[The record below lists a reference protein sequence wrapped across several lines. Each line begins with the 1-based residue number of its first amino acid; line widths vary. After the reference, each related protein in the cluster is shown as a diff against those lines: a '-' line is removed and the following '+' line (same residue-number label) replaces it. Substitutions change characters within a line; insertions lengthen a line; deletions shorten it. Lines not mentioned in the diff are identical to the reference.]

1 MREMISK
8 TRIWFV
14 AALTMTVGTTQQVHA
29 QKLDWQID
37 SYGFFDNTEGDN
49 TYRKD
54 MTHFGLWVAPQLSV
68 KRENLNPIEEA
79 KAFHRLITEF
89 NLKQDEVAERVSK
102 SRVAITNSMRLLKLS
117 DEVQQMIIDGKL
129 TSGHARALISVE
141 DKKLQLELAEKIFDE
156 KLSVRQAEKLVK
168 DLGKEKPASKQ
179 PVVIDK
185 NLENIYRDLEKR
197 CKEKT
202 GTKVAITPKGNN
214 GGGKIEIEFY
224 NNDDLEKITRM
235 LLI

>member
-1 MREMISK
+1 
-8 TRIWFV
+8 
-14 AALTMTVGTTQQVHA
+14 
-29 QKLDWQID
+29 
-37 SYGFFDNTEGDN
+37 
-49 TYRKD
+49 
-54 MTHFGLWVAPQLSV
+54 
-68 KRENLNPIEEA
+68 
-79 KAFHRLITEF
+79 
-89 NLKQDEVAERVSK
+89 
-102 SRVAITNSMRLLKLS
+102 
-117 DEVQQMIIDGKL
+117 MIIDGKL

-168 DLGKEKPASKQ
+168 DLGKEKPAPKQ

>member
-68 KRENLNPIEEA
+68 TSKNERHSVNASYAAL
-79 KAFHRLITEF
+79 TEPGI
-89 NLKQDEVAERVSK
+89 RTS
-102 SRVAITNSMRLLKLS
+102 SR
-117 DEVQQMIIDGKL
+117 
-129 TSGHARALISVE
+129 
-141 DKKLQLELAEKIFDE
+141 
-156 KLSVRQAEKLVK
+156 
-168 DLGKEKPASKQ
+168 
-179 PVVIDK
+179 
-185 NLENIYRDLEKR
+185 
-197 CKEKT
+197 
-202 GTKVAITPKGNN
+202 KGNPSSTTN
-214 GGGKIEIEFY
+214 TT
-224 NNDDLEKITRM
+224 TRTCGSFSARFPEE
-235 LLI
+235 